1 MYRHR
6 KPESY
11 STGQIPILLLA
22 AFLVFRNLR
31 YRIDGQGKSKREML
45 RRIDY
50 LGSLTLVISVSLSL
64 VDLPQLTQR
73 D

>member
-1 MYRHR
+1 M
-6 KPESY
+6 
-11 STGQIPILLLA
+11 LA